1 MGNSTIE
8 TKKRF
13 LLYKFLIIIIL
24 FLYFFNIYSI
34 ESQNLKR
41 IITILS
47 FCSVYS
53 LIFYI
58 FIQQL
63 SKSFFCDLLES
74 LLDTIS
80 ITFLLNLS
88 GGLNNILILL
98 YPISIIRFIDNN
110 KLLIINFVLSTLSL
124 LFLSILQ
131 KIFIL
136 PTFFT
141 VFILIFIF
149 CFYFKRKE
157 NYELRKNEPNSFERK
172 LNEIYN
178 LSEVLIKSNDLD
190 DLLNEVSNFLN
201 KFFNFENVFFYLL
214 DETKENLI
222 LRGTINK
229 RKEEIGFRKIKIGTG
244 VASIPFETKNWFYVD
259 DVNKNDRY
267 IKVYDNVK
275 SEFVYPI
282 KIKEEIVGIMGIESE
297 RSLNEDEKKILI
309 TIGNMI
315 NISIEKLTSISE
327 TKKKMDFISLI
338 NQISTYLVSS
348 LDLNEV
354 TKKIVEILTEHLSYD
369 YIGILLKFDNK
380 LKVIYSIGFKTPDL
394 EIDINSEKGIV
405 VHSFRDKKTII
416 VNDVTKDDRFIQD
429 TNSKSEMAVPII
441 FEKEP
446 IGVIN
451 IESPIL
457 NRFTEDD
464 RILIETLSNTIG
476 IAIMNARFFE
486 ETKKLAITDSLTGLG
501 NYGYLVTSVTKEIE
515 KSKRY
520 DLPMTLIFLDLDNF
534 KRINDTKG
542 HEVGNMILIKVS
554 EIIKKNIRSSDYAF
568 RYGGDE
574 FIILL
579 PLTDKLT
586 SREVA
591 ERIRLEIEKTEVSG
605 VKLSASFGVA
615 SYPEDGFTCFD
626 LIGKSDK
633 FAYISKSYGGNR
645 IHY

>member
-1 MGNSTIE
+1 MRNSTTE
-8 TKKRF
+8 TKKRY

-24 FLYFFNIYSI
+24 FFYFFNIYSI

-41 IITILS
+41 IITVLC
-47 FCSVYS
+47 FCSIYS

-63 SKSFFCDLLES
+63 SKLFFYDLLES
-74 LLDTIS
+74 LLDIIS

-98 YPISIIRFIDNN
+98 YPLSIIRFIDNN
-110 KLLIINFVLSTLSL
+110 KFLTINFVLSTLSI

-131 KIFIL
+131 KNFIL
-136 PTFFT
+136 PIFFT
-141 VFILIFIF
+141 VFILMVIFY
-149 CFYFKRKE
+149 FYFKRKE
-157 NYELRKNEPNSFERK
+157 NYELREGESNSSEKK

-190 DLLNEVSNFLN
+190 NLLNEVSNFLN
-201 KFFNFENVFFYLL
+201 KFFGFENVFFYLL
-214 DETKENLI
+214 DETKEKLI

-229 RKEEIGFRKIKIGTG
+229 RKEEIGFRKIKLGTG
-244 VASIPFETKNWFYVD
+244 VASIPFVTKNWFYVD
-259 DVNKNDRY
+259 DVNKNNRY

-282 KIKEEIVGIMGIESE
+282 EIKEEIVGVMGIESE
-297 RSLNEDEKKILI
+297 RSLDEDEIKILI
-309 TIGNMI
+309 TIGNII

-327 TKKKMDFISLI
+327 TKKKIEFISLI

-348 LDLNEV
+348 LDLNKV
-354 TKKIVEILTEHLSYD
+354 TKKIVEILTKHLSYD
-369 YIGILLKFDNK
+369 YIGILLKFDDK
-380 LKVIYSIGFKTPDL
+380 LKVIYSVGFKTPDL

-501 NYGYLVTSVTKEIE
+501 NYRYLIASVTKEIE
-515 KSKRY
+515 KAKRY
-520 DLPMTLIFLDLDNF
+520 DLPISLIFFDLDNF

-542 HEVGNMILIKVS
+542 HEVGNMILIKVC
-554 EIIKKNIRSSDYAF
+554 EIIKEKIRSSDYAF

-615 SYPEDGFTCFD
+615 SYPEDGFNCFD

>member
-74 LLDTIS
+74 LLDTML

>member
-486 ETKKLAITDSLTGLG
+486 ETKKLAITDSLTELG

-554 EIIKKNIRSSDYAF
+554 EIIKEKIRSSDYAF

>member
-1 MGNSTIE
+1 
-8 TKKRF
+8 
-13 LLYKFLIIIIL
+13 
-24 FLYFFNIYSI
+24 
-34 ESQNLKR
+34 
-41 IITILS
+41 
-47 FCSVYS
+47 
-53 LIFYI
+53 
-58 FIQQL
+58 
-63 SKSFFCDLLES
+63 
-74 LLDTIS
+74 LDTIS

>member
-74 LLDTIS
+74 VLDTIS

-124 LFLSILQ
+124 IFLSILQ

-149 CFYFKRKE
+149 YFYFKRKE

-282 KIKEEIVGIMGIESE
+282 KIKEEIVGIIGIESE
-297 RSLNEDEKKILI
+297 RSLSEDEKKILI

-380 LKVIYSIGFKTPDL
+380 LKVIYSVGFKTPDL

-486 ETKKLAITDSLTGLG
+486 ETKKLVITDSLTGLG

-554 EIIKKNIRSSDYAF
+554 EIIKEKIRSSDYAF

-579 PLTDKLT
+579 PLTDKLI

>member
-74 LLDTIS
+74 LLDTML

-486 ETKKLAITDSLTGLG
+486 ETKKLVITDSLTGLG

>member
-554 EIIKKNIRSSDYAF
+554 EIIKEKIRSSDYAF

>member
-149 CFYFKRKE
+149 YFYFKRKE

-282 KIKEEIVGIMGIESE
+282 KIKEEIVGIIGIESE

-380 LKVIYSIGFKTPDL
+380 LKVIYSVGFKTPDL

-486 ETKKLAITDSLTGLG
+486 ETKKLVITDSLTGLG

-554 EIIKKNIRSSDYAF
+554 EIIKEKIRSSDYAF

-579 PLTDKLT
+579 PLTDKLI

>member
-615 SYPEDGFTCFD
+615 SYPEDGFNCFD

>member
-74 LLDTIS
+74 LLDTML

-141 VFILIFIF
+141 VFILIFLF
-149 CFYFKRKE
+149 YFYFKRKE
-157 NYELRKNEPNSFERK
+157 NYKLRKNEPNSFERK

-282 KIKEEIVGIMGIESE
+282 KIKEEIVGIIGIESE

-380 LKVIYSIGFKTPDL
+380 LKVIYSVGFKTPDL

-429 TNSKSEMAVPII
+429 TNSRSEMAVPII

>member
-74 LLDTIS
+74 VLDTIS

-149 CFYFKRKE
+149 YFYFKRKE

>member
-1 MGNSTIE
+1 M
-8 TKKRF
+8 
-13 LLYKFLIIIIL
+13 
-24 FLYFFNIYSI
+24 
-34 ESQNLKR
+34 
-41 IITILS
+41 
-47 FCSVYS
+47 
-53 LIFYI
+53 
-58 FIQQL
+58 
-63 SKSFFCDLLES
+63 
-74 LLDTIS
+74 DTIS

-282 KIKEEIVGIMGIESE
+282 KIKEEIVGIMGIGSE

-309 TIGNMI
+309 TIG
-315 NISIEKLTSISE
+315 
-327 TKKKMDFISLI
+327 
-338 NQISTYLVSS
+338 
-348 LDLNEV
+348 
-354 TKKIVEILTEHLSYD
+354 
-369 YIGILLKFDNK
+369 
-380 LKVIYSIGFKTPDL
+380 
-394 EIDINSEKGIV
+394 
-405 VHSFRDKKTII
+405 
-416 VNDVTKDDRFIQD
+416 
-429 TNSKSEMAVPII
+429 
-441 FEKEP
+441 
-446 IGVIN
+446 
-451 IESPIL
+451 
-457 NRFTEDD
+457 
-464 RILIETLSNTIG
+464 
-476 IAIMNARFFE
+476 
-486 ETKKLAITDSLTGLG
+486 
-501 NYGYLVTSVTKEIE
+501 
-515 KSKRY
+515 
-520 DLPMTLIFLDLDNF
+520 
-534 KRINDTKG
+534 
-542 HEVGNMILIKVS
+542 
-554 EIIKKNIRSSDYAF
+554 
-568 RYGGDE
+568 
-574 FIILL
+574 
-579 PLTDKLT
+579 
-586 SREVA
+586 
-591 ERIRLEIEKTEVSG
+591 
-605 VKLSASFGVA
+605 
-615 SYPEDGFTCFD
+615 
-626 LIGKSDK
+626 
-633 FAYISKSYGGNR
+633 
-645 IHY
+645 

>member
-1 MGNSTIE
+1 MRNSTTE
-8 TKKRF
+8 TKKRY

-24 FLYFFNIYSI
+24 FFYFFNIYSI

-41 IITILS
+41 IITVLC
-47 FCSVYS
+47 FCSIYS

-63 SKSFFCDLLES
+63 SKLFFYDLLES
-74 LLDTIS
+74 LLDIIS

-98 YPISIIRFIDNN
+98 YPLSIIRFIDNN
-110 KLLIINFVLSTLSL
+110 KFLTINFVLSTLSI

-131 KIFIL
+131 KNFIL
-136 PTFFT
+136 PIFFT
-141 VFILIFIF
+141 VFILMVIFY
-149 CFYFKRKE
+149 FYFKRKE
-157 NYELRKNEPNSFERK
+157 NYELREGESNSSEKK

-190 DLLNEVSNFLN
+190 NLLNEVSNFLN
-201 KFFNFENVFFYLL
+201 KFFGFENVFFYLL
-214 DETKENLI
+214 DETKEKLI

-229 RKEEIGFRKIKIGTG
+229 RKEEIGFRKIKLGTG
-244 VASIPFETKNWFYVD
+244 VASIPFVTKNWFYVD
-259 DVNKNDRY
+259 DVNKNNRY

-282 KIKEEIVGIMGIESE
+282 EIKEEIVGVMGIESE
-297 RSLNEDEKKILI
+297 RSLDEDEIKILI
-309 TIGNMI
+309 TIGNII

-327 TKKKMDFISLI
+327 TKKKIEFISLI

-348 LDLNEV
+348 LDLNKV
-354 TKKIVEILTEHLSYD
+354 TKKIVEILTKHLSYD
-369 YIGILLKFDNK
+369 YIGILLKFDDK
-380 LKVIYSIGFKTPDL
+380 LKVIYSVGFKTPDL

-441 FEKEP
+441 FEKEV
-446 IGVIN
+446 IGIIN

-464 RILIETLSNTIG
+464 KILIETLSNTIG

-501 NYGYLVTSVTKEIE
+501 NYRYLIASVTKEIE
-515 KSKRY
+515 KAKRY
-520 DLPMTLIFLDLDNF
+520 DLPISLIFFDLDNF

-542 HEVGNMILIKVS
+542 HEVGNMILIKVC
-554 EIIKKNIRSSDYAF
+554 EIIKEKIRSSDYAF

-615 SYPEDGFTCFD
+615 SYPEDGFNCFD